1 MKMKVNNFFYGGIL
15 LSSLD
20 SFPIF
25 STISTYAPF
34 FSILLFLLYFVFSKH
49 TISFRFSIRRI
60 IVLITIFFSLIYSF
74 YKGIA
79 VYNDLHGF
87 INFTI
92 QLLLAIFL
100 YKSFNL
106 YFIQIEGNKYCES
119 FCRLFILATMPILI
133 IGFIELFIFPYK
145 SLYNS
150 FVSFFSW
157 RVTLDRLQLI
167 SGEPA
172 WATRL
177 ILTYLCLIPIVNYT
191 LKRKAIL
198 ILAGLV
204 LLFATGSTLG
214 IICTGLYFLVT
225 YFRKK
230 YIKHYIAV
238 IVVSVFI
245 IPILFMRLGDYTKNR
260 LLLLSQ
266 LGESDF
272 VTLAVSAGSYSVLAR
287 LGNPVLALHMGKD
300 NLLCGVGGGYYY
312 INHNEYLDEYFPQA
326 YDLGKVSDGGITAKN
341 LIARIF
347 AETGLL
353 GLAALLY
360 AVFYLYKYK
369 VKNQSSLRGIFIVML
384 LLTINFD
391 SLFHIYPLLLF
402 CFLLNLPAKDMELL
416 NGK

>member
-1 MKMKVNNFFYGGIL
+1 MKVKVNNFFYGGIL

-34 FSILLFLLYFVFSKH
+34 FSILFFLLYLAFFRH
-49 TISFRFSIRRI
+49 TISFRFSGRKI
-60 IVLITIFFSLIYSF
+60 IVLITIFLSFIYSF
-74 YKGIA
+74 YKGIS
-79 VYNDLHGF
+79 VYHDLYGF
-87 INFTI
+87 INFST
-92 QLLLAIFL
+92 QLLLAILL

-106 YFIQIEGNKYCES
+106 YFINIERNKYCETFS
-119 FCRLFILATMPILI
+119 RLFILATVPVLI
-133 IGFIELFIFPYK
+133 VGFIELLIFPYK

-177 ILTYLCLIPIVNYT
+177 ILTYLCLIPVANYT

-198 ILAGLV
+198 ILVGLV

-214 IICTGLYFLVT
+214 IICTGLYFLLT

-230 YIKHYIAV
+230 YVKRYIAV
-238 IVVSVFI
+238 LVVSIFI
-245 IPILFMRLGDYTKNR
+245 IPILFMHLGDYTKNR

-272 VTLAVSAGSYSVLAR
+272 ATLAMSAGSYSVLAR

-326 YDLGKVSDGGITAKN
+326 YDLGKVSDGGVTAKN
-341 LIARIF
+341 LMARIF
-347 AETGLL
+347 AEMGLL
-353 GLAALLY
+353 GLAVLLF
-360 AVFYLYKYK
+360 AIFYLYKNK
-369 VKNQSSLRGIFIVML
+369 VKKQSSLRGIFIIML

-391 SLFHIYPLLLF
+391 SLFHVYPLLLF
-402 CFLLNLPAKDMELL
+402 CFLLNLPANKELEFL
-416 NGK
+416 R